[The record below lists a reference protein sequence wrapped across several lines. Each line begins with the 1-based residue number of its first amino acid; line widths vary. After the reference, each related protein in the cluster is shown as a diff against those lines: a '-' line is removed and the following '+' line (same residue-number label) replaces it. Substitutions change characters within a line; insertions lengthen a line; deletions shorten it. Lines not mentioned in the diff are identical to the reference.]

1 MAKSLGDVLQELLHQ
16 YGLAQ
21 RVKEFE
27 AMNLWPEVVG
37 EQVAKVSA
45 ARDVRDGCLY
55 VEVTNSVWR
64 NELYYM
70 KPEIIA
76 KINRKIGQNLI
87 HDILLV

>member
-1 MAKSLGDVLQELLHQ
+1 MVKSLGEVLQELLHQ
-16 YGLAQ
+16 YGLVQ

-70 KPEIIA
+70 KPELIA

>member
-1 MAKSLGDVLQELLHQ
+1 MAKALGDVLQELLHQ
-16 YGLAQ
+16 YGLVQ
-21 RVKEFE
+21 RVKEYQ
-27 AMNLWPEVVG
+27 AVNLWPEVVG
-37 EQVAKVSA
+37 EQVAKVASV
-45 ARDVRDGCLY
+45 REVRDGCLY

-76 KINRKIGQNLI
+76 RINRRIGQNLI